1 MSVGNSSVGNKIK
14 IRWTNL
20 CSERDEKTLNFAHM
34 WKILKSL
41 ILVKWKNLIW
51 LSLISSISCIQHN
64 YWYRVS
70 IVSTTIGLLSISF
83 LCLHCRYPVYNV
95 FSAKLWILYIVSS
108 ALKFLKW
115 TQSKVFQSK
124 YSAHKC
130 VTYTLA

>member
-51 LSLISSISCIQHN
+51 LSLISSISCIQH
-64 YWYRVS
+64 
-70 IVSTTIGLLSISF
+70 
-83 LCLHCRYPVYNV
+83 
-95 FSAKLWILYIVSS
+95 
-108 ALKFLKW
+108 
-115 TQSKVFQSK
+115 
-124 YSAHKC
+124 
-130 VTYTLA
+130 